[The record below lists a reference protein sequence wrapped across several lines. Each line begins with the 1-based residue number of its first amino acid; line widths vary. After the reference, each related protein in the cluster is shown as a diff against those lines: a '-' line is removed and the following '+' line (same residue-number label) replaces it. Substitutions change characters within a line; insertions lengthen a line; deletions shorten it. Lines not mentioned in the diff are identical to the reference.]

1 VPTHAVKNTSW
12 VSRFFKDIRHI
23 QKSSFSLTVG
33 LRAAAFVIAPI
44 IIGFV
49 IQQPALS
56 LVALGA
62 ALLTSTEK
70 LLPTIPSRILLL
82 ACFTEAASFGLGTLA
97 ATTNHLFSP
106 ILLGIAVFA
115 ALAAWAN
122 TKWVAVGM
130 FTAIIFAVGVGLPG
144 SSIQSA
150 GQRTLFSLIGTLW
163 ALLGVEIQCFALSHR
178 RIQLSESE
186 NAASEQ
192 QPPTPRL
199 AALRSALM
207 IGIASALGYTI
218 GFVLGLPRDFWI
230 IVTIIVAVR
239 PNGSLTITFT
249 SMMIIGTIAGALIAA
264 VILLETTNFYLL
276 LVLLFSFAVV
286 VFANTGVNVIL
297 TQIFLVPF
305 IIIFLNIYYPGE
317 WYLSFIRILS
327 IAIGGTIGV
336 AVVYLLSAL
345 TNSRLTFKK

>member
-1 VPTHAVKNTSW
+1 MKTYT
-12 VSRFFKDIRHI
+12 I
-23 QKSSFSLTVG
+23 QKSSFSLTIG

-62 ALLTSTEK
+62 IFLTNIEK
-70 LLPTIPSRILLL
+70 LLPNIPSRILLL

-106 ILLGIAVFA
+106 ILLGIGVFV

-122 TKWVAVGM
+122 TKWMAVGV
-130 FTAIIFAVGVGLPG
+130 FAAIIFAVGVGLPG

-163 ALLGVEIQCFALSHR
+163 ALLGVEIQRFVLSHR
-178 RIQLSESE
+178 IQQLSESE

-192 QPPTPRL
+192 QQQPPPSPLPLSPRL
-199 AALRSALM
+199 AALKSALM

-218 GFVLGLPRDFWI
+218 GLVLGLPRDFWI
-230 IVTIIVAVR
+230 VVTIIVAVTLR
-239 PNGSLTITFT
+239 PNGSPIVTFT
-249 SMMIIGTIAGALIAA
+249 SMKIIGTIVGALIVA

-276 LVLLFSFAVV
+276 LLLLFSFAIV
-286 VFANTGVNVIL
+286 VFAPTGANVII

-317 WYLSFIRILS
+317 WYLSFIRILN
-327 IAIGGTIGV
+327 IAIGGAIAV
-336 AVVYLLSAL
+336 AMVYLSG
-345 TNSRLTFKK
+345 SRLTFSQHQ

>member
-1 VPTHAVKNTSW
+1 MKTYT
-12 VSRFFKDIRHI
+12 I
-23 QKSSFSLTVG
+23 QKSSFSLTIG
-33 LRAAAFVIAPI
+33 LIAAAFVIAPI

-62 ALLTSTEK
+62 IFLTNIEK
-70 LLPTIPSRILLL
+70 LLPNIPSRILLL

-106 ILLGIAVFA
+106 ILLGIAVFV

-122 TKWVAVGM
+122 TKWVAVGV
-130 FTAIIFAVGVGLPG
+130 FAAIIFAVGVGLPG

-150 GQRTLFSLIGTLW
+150 AQRTLFSLIGTLW
-163 ALLGVEIQCFALSHR
+163 ALLGVEIQRFVLSHR
-178 RIQLSESE
+178 IQQLSESE
-186 NAASEQ
+186 NAASDQ
-192 QPPTPRL
+192 QQLQPLPLSPRL
-199 AALRSALM
+199 AALKSALM

-218 GFVLGLPRDFWI
+218 GLGPGLPRDFWI
-230 IVTIIVAVR
+230 VVAIIVAVTLR
-239 PNGSLTITFT
+239 PKGSPIVTFT
-249 SMMIIGTIAGALIAA
+249 SMKIIGTIVGALIAA

-286 VFANTGVNVIL
+286 VFAPTGANVII

-305 IIIFLNIYYPGE
+305 IMIFLNIYYPGE
-317 WYLSFIRILS
+317 WYLSFFRILN
-327 IAIGGTIGV
+327 IAIGGAIAV
-336 AVVYLLSAL
+336 AMVYLSG
-345 TNSRLTFKK
+345 SRLNFSQHQ